1 MALCYTPHP
10 GVLLRAEPHQTGQK
24 QHIACTYLIVCL
36 LLCCCCRIY
45 LSFTI
50 CRAIHSGPPAAPVTF
65 LAWTTSTRAW
75 TYVWSGVMGISKLA
89 TASSCTP
96 DSAPPPE
103 VEVATGAG
111 ASQVGT
117 SRSPGFASAV
127 AAWHWEGVRA
137 GAILV
142 GPGVCCSMQKCGGPA
157 GYPPLTDLHMVMCHQ
172 SNHIGCGG
180 NLLCC
185 CCRVRP
191 SPTFHRCMHGG
202 PPAAPCH
209 VTVT

>member
-1 MALCYTPHP
+1 MLRILVRPAAVQGQDVCCVFQFDIALCYTPHP

-96 DSAPPPE
+96 DSAPPPK

-127 AAWHWEGVRA
+127 AAWHWKECGQGQCWWALGCAAACRNVGVLQ
-137 GAILV
+137 AIL
-142 GPGVCCSMQKCGGPA
+142 
-157 GYPPLTDLHMVMCHQ
+157 L
-172 SNHIGCGG
+172 
-180 NLLCC
+180 
-185 CCRVRP
+185 
-191 SPTFHRCMHGG
+191 
-202 PPAAPCH
+202 
-209 VTVT
+209 